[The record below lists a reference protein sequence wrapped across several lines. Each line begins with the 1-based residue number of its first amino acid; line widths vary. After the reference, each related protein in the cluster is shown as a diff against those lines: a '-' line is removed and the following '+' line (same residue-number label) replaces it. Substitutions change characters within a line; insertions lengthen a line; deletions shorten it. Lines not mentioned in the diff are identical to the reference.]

1 MKTQTIL
8 DSSAL
13 LAALRGEV
21 GASEIMEIIDNGTHM
36 TTVNLA
42 EVITKLYHYKTTREE
57 IDELIYDLPIHF
69 IDVDKELA
77 QLSSSYYPQA
87 RKFGL
92 SLADKICLAAA
103 QRGNYTAVTTD
114 EIWAKMDLD
123 IKVQV
128 IR

>member
-1 MKTQTIL
+1 MTAQTIL

-13 LAALRGEV
+13 LAALRGEN

-42 EVITKLYHYKTTREE
+42 GVITKLYHYKTTREE

-77 QLSSSYYPQA
+77 QLSSSYYLQA
-87 RKFGL
+87 KEFGL

-103 QRGNYTAVTTD
+103 QRGNYTAITTD
-114 EIWAKMDLD
+114 KIWAKINLG
-123 IKVQV
+123 ISVRV